1 MQTAAAYI
9 RVSTEEQ
16 TEYSPDSQRKKIQ
29 EYADAHHIHLL
40 EPYIFLDEGIS
51 GRNARKR
58 PGFMKM
64 IALAK
69 QKPRPFDII
78 LVWKF
83 SRFAR
88 SRQDSILYKSMLRKE
103 CGIDVVS
110 ITEQLS
116 HDPTSILIEALLE
129 AMDEYYSINLAQ
141 EVRRGMNEKFS
152 RGGVVSIPPFGY
164 QMGSEH
170 FEIDNE
176 KAPFVTMIF
185 HDFLQGSSCRQIAQK
200 LNALG
205 VRTSRGNLFESR
217 SITYILSNPTY
228 LGKLRR
234 RAFSDKDLTIV
245 EGKHLPLIEETMFQT
260 AQSRLAASKYAH
272 PSHTRESPVPFM
284 LQGLVRCGQCGS
296 TLTAVE
302 KGKSLQCHKY
312 TKGQC
317 TKSHHIRLSYLNQA
331 VLSKLKEDH
340 YKEILTITLPKFA
353 LHSSANTRSIRI
365 EQEYKRLRRIES
377 AYESGI
383 DTLEE
388 YHTKKTAILSQI
400 DALKKEPIPLTPS
413 LTSISLSV
421 TEIISLLSSSCL
433 TETAK
438 HSLLRSFVSYICFTR
453 PQNTVQIYYHI

>member
-16 TEYSPDSQRKKIQ
+16 MEYSPDSQRKKIQ
-29 EYADAHHIHLL
+29 EYANAHHIHLL
-40 EPYIFLDEGIS
+40 ESYIFLDEGIS

-69 QKPRPFDII
+69 QKPRPFDVI

-103 CGIDVVS
+103 CGIDVIS

-116 HDPTSILIEALLE
+116 NDPTSILIEALLE

-152 RGGVVSIPPFGY
+152 RGGVVSVPPFGY

-176 KAPFVTMIF
+176 KAPFVTIIF
-185 HDFLQGSSCRQIAQK
+185 QDFLKGSSCREIAQK

-205 VRTSRGNLFESR
+205 VRTNRGNLFESR
-217 SITYILSNPTY
+217 SIRYILSNPTY

-234 RAFSDKDLTIV
+234 STSYDKDLTIV
-245 EGKHLPLIEETMFQT
+245 KGKHLPLIEENIFQS
-260 AQSRLAASKYAH
+260 AQNRLAASKRAH
-272 PSHTRESPVPFM
+272 PAYTRETPAHFM

-312 TKGQC
+312 AKGQC
-317 TKSHHIRLSYLNQA
+317 TQSHHIRLSCLNQA
-331 VLSKLKEDH
+331 VLLKLKEDH
-340 YKEILTITLPKFA
+340 PQGTLTITLPKSTPFLSTNTYSA
-353 LHSSANTRSIRI
+353 LIEQNYQRLKRI
-365 EQEYKRLRRIES
+365 EN

-388 YHTKKTAILSQI
+388 YHIKKTAILAQI
-400 DALKKEPIPLTPS
+400 KALKKEPLPS
-413 LTSISLSV
+413 DPSVSSISLSV
-421 TEIISLLSSSCL
+421 PQAISLLSSPGL
-433 TETAK
+433 TEAAK
-438 HSLLRSFVSYICFTR
+438 HTLLCSFVSYIVFTR
-453 PQNTVQIYYHI
+453 PQNTIQIYYYT